1 MEPIVLLLGAGA
13 LYALTRKKKKAPSF
27 TGKVFPKERATG
39 WAVNELCSNGD
50 LMDVAQAVKHAQGW
64 SEKSGLLMVPIPAA
78 EADPSVLED
87 FHNAIAARVDMY
99 FADTFPQC
107 NRAPDGFLFG
117 TTASSVPDAIQA
129 TVASLT
135 GPGRINEITDVI
147 TAIAGH

>member
-27 TGKVFPKERATG
+27 SGKVFPKELSTG

-50 LMDVAQAVKHAQGW
+50 LMDVAQAIKHAQAW
-64 SEKSGLLMVPIPAA
+64 SEASGLIRVPIPSG

-87 FHNAIAARVDMY
+87 LHNAIAARVDMY

-117 TTASSVPDAIQA
+117 TTASSVDDAVGA

-135 GPGRINEITDVI
+135 GPGRTNEVTDVI
-147 TAIAGH
+147 TAIAGY